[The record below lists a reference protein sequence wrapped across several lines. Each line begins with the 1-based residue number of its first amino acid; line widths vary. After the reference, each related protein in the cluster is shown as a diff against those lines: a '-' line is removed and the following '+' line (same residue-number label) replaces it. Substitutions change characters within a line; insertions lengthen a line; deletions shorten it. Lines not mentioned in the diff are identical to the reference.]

1 MDFSV
6 ATNFDECTLMIT
18 VLTAA
23 PVKIRLMVADAN
35 IPNTLYTDRYKTVE
49 GKVTFEVGMP
59 VCGKSCIVSLYNE
72 AYGNT
77 ANDNSFRVISID
89 KEPLQQ
95 KLSLIDYTNPYIS
108 SFINFCTRFCFNAGW
123 IEDGIYV
130 SDDKKFV
137 IKYVPRIEDGGVEQ
151 TTPARI
157 GVDDGVIE
165 VSQRHFV
172 PYTVPN
178 RMAILLHEFS
188 HIWINDNLD
197 DEVEA
202 DLNSLLI
209 YLALGYPRIEA
220 FEVFGKAFDN
230 APTAQ
235 NQKRYDKMK
244 EFIDYFDKTN
254 KN

>member
-1 MDFSV
+1 MDYTVSTKYEEITILV
-6 ATNFDECTLMIT
+6 T
-18 VLTAA
+18 VLTAN
-23 PVKIRLMVADAN
+23 PVKIRLIVSDAVL
-35 IPNTLYTDRYKTVE
+35 PNTLYTDRYKTVDGE
-49 GKVTFEVGMP
+49 VTFEVGMP
-59 VCGKSCIVSLYNE
+59 VCGDACIVSVFNE
-72 AYGNT
+72 GYGNV
-77 ANDNSFRVISID
+77 ANDNSFKVVSI
-89 KEPLQQ
+89 KKQPLQQ
-95 KLSLIDYTNPYIS
+95 KLSLIDYSNPYIL
-108 SFINFCTRFCFNAGW
+108 SFIDFSTRFCFNAGW
-123 IEDGIYV
+123 IDTGIYV

-137 IKYVPRIEDGGVEQ
+137 IKYEEIIQDGGVEQ

-165 VSQRHFV
+165 VSRKHFLR
-172 PYTVPN
+172 YTVPN

-230 APTAQ
+230 APTPE
-235 NQKRYDKMK
+235 NQLRYERMK

-254 KN
+254 K